1 MLRCLT
7 DLGGSRARPVKV
19 LVLGGLGAVGSGLRT
34 CLLRSTACCP
44 VLLCLLCVY
53 CVHLCLLWLCY
64 PVSPVHKALCTPA
77 VAVDRESACVVRRY
91 LPKVSS
97 LSWEFTTVDLPG
109 AEDKVPDKRTPHPPP
124 PPYS

>member
-1 MLRCLT
+1 VSSLAL
-7 DLGGSRARPVKV
+7 LSRQ
-19 LVLGGLGAVGSGLRT
+19 SCT
-34 CLLRSTACCP
+34 Q
-44 VLLCLLCVY
+44 
-53 CVHLCLLWLCY
+53 
-64 PVSPVHKALCTPA
+64 SPVYPA

-124 PPYS
+124 HPYS